1 MLSRR
6 CNCPIKSRG
15 NCKKSQR
22 LSKVQPITNKYN
34 WKEMNYA
41 SKKKKKKKNDLK
53 KFEENNSTIALIVL
67 YVKK

>member
-41 SKKKKKKKNDLK
+41 SKKKKKKNDLK